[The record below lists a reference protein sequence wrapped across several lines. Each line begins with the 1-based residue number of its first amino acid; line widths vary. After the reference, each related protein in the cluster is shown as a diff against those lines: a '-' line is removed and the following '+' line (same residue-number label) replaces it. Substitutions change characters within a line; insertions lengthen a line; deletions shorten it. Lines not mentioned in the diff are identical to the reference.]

1 MGRES
6 AWFFPTLRAA
16 GGCERNV
23 KKPERKPAAE
33 YLSKPVRTAA
43 QKKLHGLF
51 APRGKGLP
59 HRRGGRRLRLPGT
72 VS

>member
-51 APRGKGLP
+51 APRGERCQAP
-59 HRRGGRRLRLPGT
+59 GGRHRRLPGV

>member
-6 AWFFPTLRAA
+6 AWFFPTLRAG

-33 YLSKPVRTAA
+33 YLSKPVRTAD
-43 QKKLHGLF
+43 QKASRTFCAEEQGF
-51 APRGKGLP
+51 SRRPGDR
-59 HRRGGRRLRLPGT
+59 HRRLPGV